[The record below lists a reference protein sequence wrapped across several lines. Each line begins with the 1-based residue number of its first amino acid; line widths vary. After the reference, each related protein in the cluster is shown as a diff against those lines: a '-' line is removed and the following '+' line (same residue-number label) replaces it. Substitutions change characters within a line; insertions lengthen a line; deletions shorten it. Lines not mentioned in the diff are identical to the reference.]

1 MTKSIK
7 YLTKAIL
14 LVLPLLFSN
23 CNEKILHNSSM
34 AKNNP
39 RIIFEKTRCYG
50 KCPIYIAKF
59 YLNDKIEIYPEANFK
74 ITEKSLALMK
84 KGRLKELLN
93 EANEI
98 DFWNL
103 QDEYDNKN
111 LQDAPE
117 TFITISNRGQL
128 KKIRIRTQAPKKL
141 QELVQSIEKEVTRA
155 KWTII
160 K

>member
-7 YLTKAIL
+7 FLTKAIL
-14 LVLPLLFSN
+14 IVLPLFFSN
-23 CNEKILHNSSM
+23 CNKKIPHNSSM
-34 AKNNP
+34 GKNNP
-39 RIIFEKTRCYG
+39 RIILEKTRCYG

-59 YLNDKIEIYPEANFK
+59 YLKDKIEIYPKANFK
-74 ITEKSLALMK
+74 VKEKSLALMK

-98 DFWNL
+98 GFWNL
-103 QDEYDNKN
+103 KNEYDNKK

-128 KKIRIRTQAPKKL
+128 KKIRIRAQAPKKL
-141 QELVQSIEKEVTRA
+141 QKLVQSIEKEVTIA
-155 KWTII
+155 EWTII